1 MCRVNERS
9 TMSKK
14 WFDGKNSRAPETI
27 GKLTLRIILD
37 IGQYFKVHVTLI
49 AHPEHFIIQSLNNTN
64 ELQVRKN
71 Y

>member
-14 WFDGKNSRAPETI
+14 WLDGKNSRAPETI
-27 GKLTLRIILD
+27 GKLTPPIILD
-37 IGQYFKVHVTLI
+37 IGQYFKVQVTLV
-49 AHPEHFIIQSLNNTN
+49 AHLGHFIVQSLNNTN
-64 ELQVRKN
+64 ELQGRKN